1 MHRDFEAVVIS
12 FAPAHG
18 GIIASPHDPLGTKGF
33 DGHVGERGDGIKR
46 QGNGA
51 DFAESGKFDG
61 QIGLFGE
68 FEDFFERV
76 IRGLLAFSDAR
87 EVFDHNGQIWKFSE
101 HFCKFIA
108 QKALGIARRTD
119 DEIEFG
125 GRAPLREGI
134 GAIGTAVCGEANADN
149 TLFCPLSYGRA
160 IVCWV
165 NDHSRLKFSRM
176 CCHAVEH
183 ILVIRVPRV
192 LDEDGSIYTG
202 CVHVVE
208 KGFYGFVF
216 VKSNVAVCI
225 DNGHCVFTPERN
237 GVKTMRPV
245 RAVLR
250 V

>member
-1 MHRDFEAVVIS
+1 M
-12 FAPAHG
+12 
-18 GIIASPHDPLGTKGF
+18 GTKGF
-33 DGHVGERGDGIKR
+33 DGHVGERRDGIKG

-76 IRGLLAFSDAR
+76 IRGLLAFADAR

-108 QKALGIARRTD
+108 QKTLGIARRTD
-119 DEIEFG
+119 DEVEFG
-125 GRAPLREGI
+125 CCTPLCEGI
-134 GAIGTAVCGEANADN
+134 GAIGAAICRETNADN
-149 TLFCPLSYGRA
+149 ILFCPLSYGRA

-165 NDHSRLKFSRM
+165 NDHGRLKIFWLCR
-176 CCHAVEH
+176 HAVEH

-192 LDEDGSIYTG
+192 LDEDSSIDAG

-225 DNGHCVFTPERN
+225 DNGHCVFTPKGWDQNNAPCSGGCTGLRQS
-237 GVKTMRPV
+237 GVSFIGLLT
-245 RAVLR
+245 R
-250 V
+250 VETGCAIISCAE